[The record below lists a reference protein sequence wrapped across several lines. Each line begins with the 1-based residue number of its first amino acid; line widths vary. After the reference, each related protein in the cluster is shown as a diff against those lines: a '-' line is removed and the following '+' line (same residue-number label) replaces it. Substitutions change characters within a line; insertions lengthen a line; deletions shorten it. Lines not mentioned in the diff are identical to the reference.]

1 MYHPSLL
8 LKRTLFLKTQLSE
21 ANFLPSDH
29 SKRFTH
35 NTRPS
40 GKNGVSAPL
49 RPLSL
54 RRFPLFA
61 RDPGDRAICSSFA
74 GCTQQKSPRIGAP
87 AKRKWRVK
95 ECVWGGGGER
105 RRLNEWLHPARPPN
119 APERWITANWHLE
132 ACGICLF
139 MCSFPV

>member
-61 RDPGDRAICSSFA
+61 RGPANAQFA
-74 GCTQQKSPRIGAP
+74 ARSPAALSRSRRGSELRLNANGESKS
-87 AKRKWRVK
+87 
-95 ECVWGGGGER
+95 VWGGGESG
-105 RRLNEWLHPARPPN
+105 
-119 APERWITANWHLE
+119 
-132 ACGICLF
+132 GG
-139 MCSFPV
+139 